1 MDSSEIGKQQSEVND
16 ANWRINNMNEFSHL
30 DSKGDVKM
38 VDVTDKTATER
49 MAKAEGKIHL
59 QQATIALIQDDS
71 IPKGNVLTTAKIAG
85 IQSAKKTAEII
96 PMCHQL
102 NLSFVDMEFEL
113 GRELV
118 IIRSIVKTREATGV
132 EMEALTAVST
142 AALTMYDMCKAVDK
156 TMTIGAIKLVEK
168 IGGKS
173 DHAVEYR
180 PSVGIITMSD
190 SISADKSEDKSGPI
204 LVKGFADSGCKADHQ
219 KVLPDGTEELIP
231 MIESWIKDGVEL
243 IITTGGTGLGPRDL
257 TIQLVENKFDSK
269 LPGIEQ
275 ALHAYGR
282 GKVKTAMLSRL
293 TAGVIN
299 GAIVI
304 CLPGSTGAVKDALKV
319 LIPTIFHSFH
329 MMKGEKH

>member
-1 MDSSEIGKQQSEVND
+1 
-16 ANWRINNMNEFSHL
+16 MNEFSHL
-30 DSKGDVKM
+30 YSKGDVKM

-59 QQATIALIQDDS
+59 QQATIALIQDNS

-102 NLSFVDMEFEL
+102 NLSFVDLEFEL

-156 TMTIGAIKLVEK
+156 TMTIGSIKLVEK

-180 PSVGIITMSD
+180 PNVGIITMSD

-219 KVLPDGTEELIP
+219 KVLPDGSEELIP
-231 MIESWIKDGVEL
+231 TIESWIKDGVEL
-243 IITTGGTGLGPRDL
+243 VITTGGTGLGPRDL
-257 TIQLVENKFDSK
+257 TIQLVEKKFDSK

-329 MMKGEKH
+329 MIKGEKH

>member
-1 MDSSEIGKQQSEVND
+1 
-16 ANWRINNMNEFSHL
+16 MNEFSHL

-102 NLSFVDMEFEL
+102 NLSFVDLEFEL

-219 KVLPDGTEELIP
+219 KVLPDGSEELIP
-231 MIESWIKDGVEL
+231 TIESWIKDGVEL
-243 IITTGGTGLGPRDL
+243 VITTGGTGLGPRDL

>member
-219 KVLPDGTEELIP
+219 KVLPDGSEEIIP
-231 MIESWIKDGVEL
+231 TIESWIKDGVEL

-257 TIQLVENKFDSK
+257 TLQLVENKFDSK

>member
-1 MDSSEIGKQQSEVND
+1 
-16 ANWRINNMNEFSHL
+16 MNEFSHL

-59 QQATIALIQDDS
+59 QQATIALIQDDL

-118 IIRSIVKTREATGV
+118 IIRSIVKTRETTGV

-219 KVLPDGTEELIP
+219 KVLPDGSEELIP
-231 MIESWIKDGVEL
+231 TIESWIKDGVEL

-257 TIQLVENKFDSK
+257 TLQLVENKFDSK

>member
-1 MDSSEIGKQQSEVND
+1 
-16 ANWRINNMNEFSHL
+16 MNEFSHL
-30 DSKGDVKM
+30 DKDGHVKM
-38 VDVTDKTATER
+38 VDVTDKVSTVR
-49 MAKAEGKIHL
+49 IAKAEGKITML
-59 QQATIALIQDDS
+59 PETIVAIMDDV

-85 IQSAKKTAEII
+85 IQAAKKTSEII

-102 NLSFVDMEFEL
+102 NLSFVDLEFEL
-113 GRELV
+113 GREKIMV
-118 IIRSIVKTREATGV
+118 RSIVKTREATGV
-132 EMEALTAVST
+132 EMEALTAVSI
-142 AALTMYDMCKAVDK
+142 AALTIYDMCKAVDK
-156 TMTIGAIKLVEK
+156 TMTISAIKLVEK

-173 DHAVEYR
+173 DHAFEYR

-190 SISADKSEDKSGPI
+190 SISVDKSEDKSGPI
-204 LVKGFADSGCKADHQ
+204 LVKGFTDFGCKADHQ
-219 KVLPDGTEELIP
+219 KVLPDGSEELIP
-231 MIESWIKDGVEL
+231 TIESWIKDGVEL
-243 IITTGGTGLGPRDL
+243 VITTGGTGLGPRDL
-257 TIQLVENKFDSK
+257 TLQLVENKFDSK

-299 GAIVI
+299 GAICI